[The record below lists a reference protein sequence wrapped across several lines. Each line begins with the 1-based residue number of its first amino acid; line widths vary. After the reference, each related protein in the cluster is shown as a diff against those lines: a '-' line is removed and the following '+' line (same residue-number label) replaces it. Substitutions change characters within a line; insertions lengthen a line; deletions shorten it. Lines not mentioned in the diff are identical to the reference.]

1 MIIIHLQKYKS
12 YLQYLHFILTNTK
25 VILVPEFT
33 KFSTIE
39 ITVDSGD
46 DARPA
51 LAGRHHRA
59 VGASPGA

>member
-39 ITVDSGD
+39 ITVDNSD

-59 VGASPGA
+59 VVASLGA